1 MAEDE
6 TQGTTAV
13 AEAPKKKKKKRRT
26 ATNDQPGGQTAEG
39 SGELGG
45 VSEDEFPKPFT
56 RLTSLG
62 QASDTE
68 VEDKSKAKKVPAFVG
83 TIAKALG
90 LKKSNVRGYNERTKI
105 IVFDNGGK
113 YQLSKSGNALRHL
126 AGPRPPADLNLDIV
140 DARSAS
146 PFSGTAA
153 AINSSV
159 HEDKSGEEA
168 LRARKLE
175 LEAELAVVNDELG
188 EDEDDSEEEE

>member
-1 MAEDE
+1 MADE
-6 TQGTTAV
+6 TAV
-13 AEAPKKKKKKRRT
+13 AEAPKKKKKRRA

-68 VEDKSKAKKVPAFVG
+68 VEDKSKTKKAPAFVG
-83 TIAKALG
+83 SVAQALG

-105 IVFDNGGK
+105 VVFDNGGK
-113 YQLSKSGNALRHL
+113 YQLSKSGRALRHL
-126 AGPRPPADLNLDIV
+126 AGPKPPADLELDLV

-146 PFSGTAA
+146 PFTGTAA

-159 HEDKSGEEA
+159 HEDKTGEEA
-168 LRARKLE
+168 LLARKRE
-175 LEAELAVVNDELG
+175 LEAELAAVNEELG
-188 EDEDDSEEEE
+188 EEDDSEEEE